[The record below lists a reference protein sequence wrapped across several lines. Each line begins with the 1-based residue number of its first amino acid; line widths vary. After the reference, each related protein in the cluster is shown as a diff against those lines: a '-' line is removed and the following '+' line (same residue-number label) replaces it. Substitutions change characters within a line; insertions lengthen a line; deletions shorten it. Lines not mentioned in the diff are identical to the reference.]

1 MSTHQTKGRFMTD
14 EEITQLNLPLSSPNP
29 NTLLPDEILHEATQE
44 LAELIVRY
52 WKKQKQFDHD
62 NEAIDYE

>member
-1 MSTHQTKGRFMTD
+1 MTD

-29 NTLLPDEILHEATQE
+29 NTLLPDEVLHEATHE
-44 LAELIVRY
+44 LAELIIRY